1 MEQLQLLDSGRSG
14 VRGDARGDSDLPAW
28 LRRRPGAAA
37 VARDSGHRPA
47 PAVPLL
53 SIGHNPTQ
61 IDDKPVPK
69 PKAAPRRVVRI
80 WKGAARA
87 DFPGIPNLDPNA
99 SRTQANGATR
109 GKVLTFSRASR
120 RNLSRQLATILVEP
134 QAHTMALTLPGK
146 FDHLSTELVKR
157 CFRRLC
163 DQFAAKASR
172 DDVFRKVGFYWKQE
186 LQKREALHFHL
197 LLYGIEG
204 GKNSPIRA
212 WIVRTWNLLICSHP
226 ETAPGDKEKHRWFH
240 DRDENFQPVKDMH
253 NYFAKY
259 LGKAEMDLIAKEP
272 IPGRW
277 WGVCNRKGIPYASC
291 SELPVP
297 ERFAIICQ
305 RITRRIQR
313 ERINEA
319 HHRAVMKQI
328 GMLDLNG
335 KPLVSRFG
343 MLRANDRWIPKHVEI
358 GQCYSTI
365 ELARLLAH
373 AANHLAA
380 VHRDFNGVLDPLRIG
395 KIKSTRRATHAG
407 ASLLGK
413 HTPSLGTSILK
424 FAADH
429 YRNFLENRP
438 F

>member
-1 MEQLQLLDSGRSG
+1 MDQLQLLDSGRSG
-14 VRGDARGDSDLPAW
+14 VRGYAGGDSDLPAW

-37 VARDSGHRPA
+37 DSRGSANCSA
-47 PAVPLL
+47 PAEPLL
-53 SIGHNPTQ
+53 SIGHNPTRT
-61 IDDKPVPK
+61 DNKPVSK
-69 PKAAPRRVVRI
+69 PKAPPRRVVKI

-99 SRTQANGATR
+99 SRTQAGGGPR

-134 QAHTMALTLPGK
+134 QAYTMALTLPGK
-146 FDHLSTELVKR
+146 CDHLSTELVKR

-172 DDVFRKVGFYWKQE
+172 DEEFRKVGFYWKQE

-197 LLYGIEG
+197 LLYGIERG
-204 GKNSPIRA
+204 RDSPIRA

-226 ETAPGDKEKHRWFH
+226 ETAPGDEEKHRWFH
-240 DRDENFQPVKDMH
+240 DRNENFQAVKDMH

-259 LGKAEMDLIAKEP
+259 LGKAEMDMIAKEP

-277 WGVCNRKGIPYASC
+277 WGVCNRKAIPYAPC
-291 SELPVP
+291 SQLVVP

-305 RITRRIQR
+305 RITRRILK
-313 ERINEA
+313 ERINET
-319 HHRAVMKQI
+319 HHRSVMKKI

-335 KPLVSRFG
+335 RPLVSRFG
-343 MLRANDRWIPKHVEI
+343 MLNANSRWKPKDIEI
-358 GQCYSTI
+358 GEYCPPV
-365 ELARLLAH
+365 EFACLLAH
-373 AANHLAA
+373 SANYLAA
-380 VHRDFNGVLDPLRIG
+380 THRDLIGAPDPQKIG
-395 KIKSTRRATHAG
+395 KIRLTRKAIYAG
-407 ASLLGK
+407 ATLLGK
-413 HTPSLGTSILK
+413 HTPALGESILK
-424 FAADH
+424 FSELH
-429 YRNFLENRP
+429 YREFLESQP

>member
-61 IDDKPVPK
+61 IDGKPVSK
-69 PKAAPRRVVRI
+69 PKAPPRRVVKI

-99 SRTQANGATR
+99 SRTQANGSTR

-134 QAHTMALTLPGK
+134 QAYTMALTLPGK

-172 DDVFRKVGFYWKQE
+172 DEVFRKVGFYWKQE

-204 GKNSPIRA
+204 GKDSPIRA

-226 ETAPGDKEKHRWFH
+226 DTAPGDKEKHRWFH
-240 DRDENFQPVKDMH
+240 DRDENFQEVKDMH

-259 LGKAEMDLIAKEP
+259 LGKAEMDMIAKEP

-277 WGVCNRKGIPYASC
+277 WGVCNRKAIPYAPC
-291 SELPVP
+291 SEVAVP

-305 RITRRIQR
+305 RITRRILR

-319 HHRAVMKQI
+319 HHRAVMKKI

-335 KPLVSRFG
+335 KPLISRFG
-343 MLRANDRWIPKHVEI
+343 MLKAKDRWIPRRIEI
-358 GQCYSTI
+358 GECYPAS
-365 ELARLLAH
+365 EFAHLLAH
-373 AANHLAA
+373 TARHMAANHRDDDWILA
-380 VHRDFNGVLDPLRIG
+380 PLKVG
-395 KIKSTRRATHAG
+395 KIKLSRTAAYAG
-407 ASLLGK
+407 VSLLGK
-413 HTPSLGTSILK
+413 HTPSLGSSILK
-424 FAADH
+424 FAAQL
-429 YRNFLENRP
+429 YRELLEDRP

>member
-28 LRRRPGAAA
+28 LRPRRGTAA
-37 VARDSGHRPA
+37 DSRGSENRSA
-47 PAVPLL
+47 PAEPLL

-61 IDDKPVPK
+61 TDCKPVSK
-69 PKAAPRRVVRI
+69 PKAPPRRVVKI

-99 SRTQANGATR
+99 SKTQAGGGPR

-134 QAHTMALTLPGK
+134 QAYTMALTLPGK

-172 DDVFRKVGFYWKQE
+172 DEVFRKVGFYWKQE

-197 LLYGIEG
+197 LLYGVEG
-204 GKNSPIRA
+204 GKDSPIRA
-212 WIVRTWNLLICSHP
+212 WIVRTWNLLICSHA
-226 ETAPGDKEKHRWFH
+226 ETAPGDREKHRWFH

-259 LGKAEMDLIAKEP
+259 LGKAEMDLIAKRP

-277 WGVCNRKGIPYASC
+277 WGICNRKAIPYAPC
-291 SELPVP
+291 SEVAVP

-305 RITRRIQR
+305 RITRRILK

-319 HHRAVMKQI
+319 HHRAVMKKI

-343 MLRANDRWIPKHVEI
+343 ILRAKERWTPKHIEI
-358 GQCYSTI
+358 GETYPAI
-365 ELARLLAH
+365 EFACLIGHSARHL
-373 AANHLAA
+373 AANH
-380 VHRDFNGVLDPLRIG
+380 RDSDGASDPQRIG
-395 KIKSTRRATHAG
+395 KIKLRGKATYAG

-413 HTPSLGTSILK
+413 HTPYLGTSILK
-424 FAADH
+424 FAAEH
-429 YRNFLENRP
+429 YRNFLDQQP

>member
-14 VRGDARGDSDLPAW
+14 VRGDARGDSDPPTW
-28 LRRRPGAAA
+28 LRPRTGAVA
-37 VARDSGHRPA
+37 VARASGHRSA
-47 PAVPLL
+47 PAEPLL

-61 IDDKPVPK
+61 IDGKPVSK
-69 PKAAPRRVVRI
+69 PKVSPPRVVKI

-99 SRTQANGATR
+99 SKTQAGGGPR

-134 QAHTMALTLPGK
+134 QAYTMALTLPGK

-172 DDVFRKVGFYWKQE
+172 DEVFRKVGFYWKQE

-204 GKNSPIRA
+204 GKDSPIRA
-212 WIVRTWNLLICSHP
+212 WIVRTWNLLVCSHP

-259 LGKAEMDLIAKEP
+259 LGKAEMDLIAKDP

-277 WGVCNRKGIPYASC
+277 WGVCNRKAIPYASC
-291 SELPVP
+291 SELPIP

-319 HHRAVMKQI
+319 HHRAVMKKI
-328 GMLDLNG
+328 GMLDFNG
-335 KPLVSRFG
+335 NPLVSRFG
-343 MLRANDRWIPKHVEI
+343 LLHFRDKWEPKPLVI
-358 GQCYSTI
+358 GETCSHSHF
-365 ELARLLAH
+365 ACLLAH
-373 AANHLAA
+373 AAKYMADR
-380 VHRDFNGVLDPLRIG
+380 HRGPEGASEPLKLGKVKLSRRI
-395 KIKSTRRATHAG
+395 TYAG

-413 HTPSLGTSILK
+413 HTPSLGAAILK
-424 FAADH
+424 FAADK
-429 YRNFLENRP
+429 YRNLLESHP